1 MKKTVFALTLGLVL
15 AANGMLAV
23 AQDSP
28 PSGDSPQ
35 TETAPKQA
43 VEEPTQDPQA
53 EEKKSDE
60 KQADEKQADEK
71 KAEGAPADGQ
81 PTEPEAEK
89 SKTAEAPRSV
99 DPRRNIF
106 GNGSEDEVAYSKR
119 AGEFVA
125 VFKPLIVSAEA
136 STVKIMSGKRQL
148 ALGIVV
154 DSDGFIL
161 TKASELKGELTCNFP
176 DGRSATATVFGVHP
190 ETDLAM
196 LKIDMKNLSPIQ
208 WSTDPTPAVG
218 HWLVTPNLQKSTLD
232 VGIVGVNERVI
243 PPSDPF
249 IGIGPALVGEDAV
262 EKVAGAK
269 INMVVAG
276 SPADDAD
283 LMVGDLITRIDDVE
297 IIDWPGLQKTLKQY
311 DADDRITLTLLRAG
325 KELKIKLTLAE
336 RDKISPQNDRSNQQN
351 SMGSVLSRRRKDF
364 PNAFQHDSMLNSS
377 SCGGPV
383 INLDGQVVGVN
394 IARAGRV
401 DSLALPV
408 QTVLPVIA
416 LLKTGELV
424 PALVNQARLAEID
437 KELAELT
444 TKMAGLPAKKSAL
457 ETQYQIEKAKQEELE
472 KILKDVQDRL
482 KVIDLKSKN
491 FGTELDSVKDELKT
505 SEKAR
510 QRLEADRKQLSTGVR

>member
-15 AANGMLAV
+15 ATNGMLAI
-23 AQDSP
+23 AQDAP
-28 PSGDSPQ
+28 PSSDSPQ
-35 TETAPKQA
+35 TEPAPKQA
-43 VEEPTQDPQA
+43 VEEPTQDPQV
-53 EEKKSDE
+53 EEEKSDEKKSDE
-60 KQADEKQADEK
+60 KKSD
-71 KAEGAPADGQ
+71 GAPADGQ
-81 PTEPEAEK
+81 PTEPDAEK
-89 SKTAEAPRSV
+89 SETAEAPPSGGL
-99 DPRRNIF
+99 RRNLF

-154 DSDGFIL
+154 DADGFIL

-196 LKIDMKNLSPIQ
+196 LKIDLKNLNPIQ
-208 WSTDPTPAVG
+208 WSTEPTPAVG

-249 IGIGPALVGEDAV
+249 IGIGPAAPGDESA

-311 DADDRITLTLLRAG
+311 DVDDRITLTLSRAG
-325 KELKIKLTLAE
+325 KEMKIKLTLAE

-351 SMGSVLSRRRKDF
+351 SMGSILSRRRKDF

-408 QTVLPVIA
+408 QTVLPIIA

-444 TKMAGLPAKKSAL
+444 SRMAGLPSKKSAL
-457 ETQYQIEKAKQEELE
+457 ETQFQVEKAKQEELE

-491 FGTELDSVKDELKT
+491 FGTELDSVKNELKT
-505 SEKAR
+505 SEKTR